1 MTAVLTR
8 AERKAQTRE
17 QLVDAAYRVFTERGF
32 HGATVDLVAAE
43 AGFTKGAVYSNF
55 VSKEDLFFAVYE
67 RRVEQALPRIAEGG
81 GRAAVVRT
89 LAGHRKGDGGWMAV
103 FFEFWAHVI
112 RHPELRE
119 RFLAIHRRAQ
129 QPLVEA
135 TRAEMPH
142 VDAERFTL
150 AAFALVSG
158 LGLEL
163 LTDPSATA
171 ERAGVE
177 LLDYAVRGS
186 EDEADR

>member
-1 MTAVLTR
+1 MARAVLTR

-17 QLVDAAYRVFTERGF
+17 QLVDAAYKVFTERGF
-32 HGATVDLVAAE
+32 HGSSLDLVAAE

-67 RRVEQALPRIAEGG
+67 RRVERALPGMAEGG
-81 GRAAVVRT
+81 GRAAVLRT
-89 LAGHRKGDGGWMAV
+89 LSGHRNGDGGWMAV

-112 RHPELRE
+112 RHPDLRE

-129 QPLVEA
+129 EPLVEA
-135 TRAEMPH
+135 TRSEMPH
-142 VDAERFTL
+142 LDAERFTL

-163 LTDPSATA
+163 LTDPSVPA
-171 ERAGVE
+171 EQAGVE
-177 LLDYAVRGS
+177 LLDDAVRGS
-186 EDEADR
+186 LR